1 MKSMSTPQQHPSPR
15 ENLLFA
21 HRAATL
27 TVTLVGSTILL
38 LQVLSGTNPLVH
50 LFRLAQLVSTLYLI
64 VFLLGVLARSTWGD
78 LAPQGYGLFFYYQAP
93 GTPPVVPYLPEYVT
107 QISHTL
113 LLPLTVRLRPGI
125 WLCSNNTGRC
135 ANGSIVSHKTSLPF
149 RLFGQA
155 PLLLPW

>member
-1 MKSMSTPQQHPSPR
+1 MSTPQQHPSPR

-38 LQVLSGTNPLVH
+38 LQILSGTNPLVH
-50 LFRLAQLVSTLYLI
+50 LLRLAQLISTLYLI

-78 LAPQGYGLFFYYQAP
+78 LAPARYGLFFYYQTP
-93 GTPPVVPYLPEYVT
+93 GTPPVVPYVPEYVT